1 MICIIITFVEVAH
14 HTFTYN
20 LLFIK
25 VSFQLYNQKGERVNM
40 DINEKQ
46 STLALLALAV
56 SAFAI
61 GTTEFISVGLLPLIS
76 TDLSIP
82 VTTAGL
88 TVSLYALGVTFGAP
102 ILTSLTSRMSR
113 KTLLI
118 WIMIVFIVGNTIAT
132 VSTTIELLLLARVI
146 SAFSHGVFMSIGSTI
161 AADLVPENRRATAIS
176 IMFTGLTVATV
187 TGVPFGTFIGQQL
200 GWRSAFIII
209 VIIGVIALIANS
221 ILVPSN
227 LRKGAKTTFRDQ
239 LKLVTN
245 GRLLIL
251 FIITALGYG
260 GTFVVFTF
268 LSPLLLDITGFK
280 EGAVAI
286 ILLAYGITIAIGN
299 MIGGKLSN
307 HNPIGALF
315 YMFIVQAIILF
326 ILMFTA
332 PFKIAGLITI
342 LLMGLLAFMNVPGLQ
357 VYVVMLAERFVPS
370 ATDVA
375 SAINIAAFNAGI
387 AIGSYLGGVI
397 TDSIG
402 LIHTTWIGALMVL
415 LAALLTGVSRALE
428 RKDQVSKI

>member
-1 MICIIITFVEVAH
+1 MA
-14 HTFTYN
+14 
-20 LLFIK
+20 LSK
-25 VSFQLYNQKGERVNM
+25 
-40 DINEKQ
+40 KQ
-46 STLALLALAV
+46 GTLALLALAV

-61 GTTEFISVGLLPLIS
+61 GTTEFISVGLLPLIAN
-76 TDLSIP
+76 DLSIP

-113 KTLLI
+113 KTLLL
-118 WIMIVFIVGNTIAT
+118 WIMIVFIIGNTLASI
-132 VSTTIELLLLARVI
+132 STTIGLLLVARVI

-161 AADLVPENRRATAIS
+161 AADLVPENRRASAIS

-200 GWRSAFIII
+200 GWRTAFITI

-227 LRKGAKTTFRDQ
+227 LRKGVKTTFRDQ

-245 GRLLIL
+245 SRLLLL

-268 LSPLLLDITGFK
+268 LSPLLQDITGFK
-280 EGAVAI
+280 EGTVAV
-286 ILLAYGITIAIGN
+286 ILLAYGIAIAIGN

-307 HNPIGALF
+307 QNPIRALF
-315 YMFIVQAIILF
+315 YMFIVQAVVLF

-370 ATDVA
+370 AVDVA

-387 AIGSYLGGVI
+387 AIGSYLGGLI

-402 LIHTTWIGALMVL
+402 LIHTSWIGALMVL
-415 LAALLTGVSRALE
+415 VAAVLTGFSRALE

>member
-1 MICIIITFVEVAH
+1 MA
-14 HTFTYN
+14 
-20 LLFIK
+20 LSK
-25 VSFQLYNQKGERVNM
+25 
-40 DINEKQ
+40 KQ

-61 GTTEFISVGLLPLIS
+61 GTTEFISVGLLPLIAN
-76 TDLSIP
+76 DLSIP

-118 WIMIVFIVGNTIAT
+118 WIMIVFIIGNTLAAI
-132 VSTTIELLLLARVI
+132 STTIGLLLVARVI

-161 AADLVPENRRATAIS
+161 AADLVPENRRASAIS

-200 GWRSAFIII
+200 GWRTAFITI

-227 LRKGAKTTFRDQ
+227 LRKGVKTTFRDQ
-239 LKLVTN
+239 FKLVTN
-245 GRLLIL
+245 GRLLLL
-251 FIITALGYG
+251 FTITALGYG

-268 LSPLLLDITGFK
+268 LSPLLQDITGFK
-280 EGAVAI
+280 EGTVAV
-286 ILLAYGITIAIGN
+286 ILLAYGIAIVIGN

-307 HNPIGALF
+307 QNPIRALF
-315 YMFIVQAIILF
+315 YMFIVQAVVLF

-332 PFKIAGLITI
+332 PFKVAGLITI

-370 ATDVA
+370 AVDVA

-387 AIGSYLGGVI
+387 AIGSYLGGLI

-402 LIHTTWIGALMVL
+402 LIHTSWIGALMVL
-415 LAALLTGVSRALE
+415 VAAVLTGFSRALE

>member
-1 MICIIITFVEVAH
+1 
-14 HTFTYN
+14 
-20 LLFIK
+20 
-25 VSFQLYNQKGERVNM
+25 M

-118 WIMIVFIVGNTIAT
+118 WIMIVFSVGNTIAT

-176 IMFTGLTVATV
+176 IMFTGLTVSTV

-342 LLMGLLAFMNVPGLQ
+342 LLMGLLAFMNVPGIQ

-428 RKDQVSKI
+428 RRDQVSKI